1 MVYIFLAEGFEEVEA
16 VTIIDYLRRAGID
29 IRSVSITVDINVTGA
44 HAILMKSDLLIEDA
58 DFDACEMIVLPGGL
72 PGTDYLAA
80 DERLTTKIKEFAAAG
95 KKVAAICAAP
105 TVLAEAGVLNG
116 IKATCYPS
124 RKDELNGAEYV
135 EDAVV
140 TDGIVTTSRGPSTAV
155 RFALE
160 LIKLLKDQKT
170 SDLIKADILLD

>member
-80 DERLTTKIKEFAAAG
+80 DERLASARQRRRENVSG
-95 KKVAAICAAP
+95 CICKGSP
-105 TVLAEAGVLNG
+105 
-116 IKATCYPS
+116 P
-124 RKDELNGAEYV
+124 
-135 EDAVV
+135 
-140 TDGIVTTSRGPSTAV
+140 PP
-155 RFALE
+155 
-160 LIKLLKDQKT
+160 
-170 SDLIKADILLD
+170 